1 MTAKDLLHKYLNYA
15 YLWRAHTEDEPSKIR
30 LQQLNI
36 LLEAFNI
43 SKKNETASSV
53 TYIILGNAD
62 SMSRKQ
68 RLAQLTALEY
78 FESGE
83 FLHDRPY
90 ATNKEVVSKATAA
103 VGEIMEHTSEARKNE
118 INISWLFN
126 NLLGYRRDAY
136 AFAYPPGGMLEGYSV
151 GLYYSFYL
159 QSKLSEAMQLNLEE
173 IDEVLWLLIDPQ
185 KRDIPLAELISRFNY
200 PDADLDK
207 LDLDWRMEHY

>member
-15 YLWRAHTEDEPSKIR
+15 YLWRMHTEDEPSKIR

-36 LLEAFNI
+36 LLEVFNI
-43 SKKNETASSV
+43 SKKNAQSSTV
-53 TYIILGNAD
+53 RYITSD
-62 SMSRKQ
+62 SSKSKTREQ
-68 RLAQLTALEY
+68 HIAELTELEY
-78 FESGE
+78 FERGD

-90 ATNKEVVSKATAA
+90 DTNKEVVNKATSA
-103 VGEIMEHTSEARKNE
+103 VGEIEKHSIEGHKNQ
-118 INISWLFN
+118 IHISWLFSD
-126 NLLGYRRDAY
+126 LLNYRKDAY
-136 AFAYPPGGMLEGYSV
+136 RFAYPPGGMLEGHSV

-159 QSKLSEAMQLNLEE
+159 QHKLASSMQPGIDE

-207 LDLDWRMEHY
+207 LDLDWRIAHY